1 MKIAHTIGVVVG
13 LALMLIGLFRLSLP
27 VECDGH
33 SMNIGQV
40 CHETSKGRPVVRSY
54 DEQRSLR
61 DSTTGFLVVGGVIV
75 AAGSAVLLRRTLRA
89 E

>member
-1 MKIAHTIGVVVG
+1 MKIAHTIGIAVG
-13 LALMLIGLFRLSLP
+13 LALLLAGVIRLFLP

-33 SMNIGQV
+33 TMERGQV
-40 CHETSKGRPVVRSY
+40 CHDTDKGRAVVRTF

-61 DSTTGFLVVGGVIV
+61 DSTTGFLIVGGVIV

-89 E
+89 V

>member
-1 MKIAHTIGVVVG
+1 MKIAHTIGIALG
-13 LALMLIGLFRLSLP
+13 LALLLAGLIRLSLP
-27 VECDGH
+27 VECHGR
-33 SMNIGQV
+33 SMDIGQV
-40 CHETSKGRPVVRSY
+40 CHDTSKGRPVVRTF

-89 E
+89 G

>member
-1 MKIAHTIGVVVG
+1 MKIAHTIGVAVG
-13 LALMLIGLFRLSLP
+13 LALMLAGMIRLSLP
-27 VECDGH
+27 VECHGR
-33 SMNIGQV
+33 SMDIGQV
-40 CHETSKGRPVVRSY
+40 CHDTNKGSAVVRTY

-61 DSTTGFLVVGGVIV
+61 DSTTGFLIVGGVIV